1 MDGRPIPTIPER
13 APKPAAEPLPRSL
26 FAFILKLS
34 APHQVVLVA
43 LTVAVFLLNA
53 APLEVQRRLVNDA
66 LGGGSFAT
74 IVTLVLV
81 YVGLALAEGLIKLG
95 LNYYRGWVG
104 ERAVLYLRRTV
115 LAGKDA
121 QPRHVAAEDGVD
133 ISIVLAESD
142 PIGAFVGG
150 AFSEP
155 LLQAGV
161 LVSVIS
167 YMAYLQPIMVV
178 PGLVVLLPQ
187 FVFVPLMQRAVNRRA
202 ASRILTLREIGVGI
216 AEHSEAHSRLSLQID
231 RATQA
236 FALNMGI
243 YKFKFTMNF
252 LMNLSYHVGIG
263 LVLLLGGYLVL
274 NKEAD
279 IGTVLACLTGLEKL
293 NDPWGELVNW
303 FRDMA
308 VTRTKYGLVY
318 RARPPQEA
326 VVPPG
331 TP

>member
-1 MDGRPIPTIPER
+1 MDGKPLPTVPEL

-66 LGGGSFAT
+66 LGGGAFGT
-74 IVTLVLV
+74 IVTLVTI
-81 YVGLALAEGLIKLG
+81 YIGLSLSEGLIKLG

-115 LAGKDA
+115 LSGNDA
-121 QPRHVAAEDGVD
+121 LPRHIAAEDGVD

-150 AFSEP
+150 SFSEP

-161 LVSVIS
+161 LASVIG
-167 YMAYLQPIMVV
+167 YMTYLQPIMAL
-178 PGLVVLLPQ
+178 PGLVVLVPQ

-202 ASRILTLREIGVGI
+202 ASRILTLREIGVGL
-216 AEHSEAHSRLSLQID
+216 ADHADGHPPLSLQID

-252 LMNLSYHVGIG
+252 LMNLSYHIGIG
-263 LVLLLGGYLVL
+263 LVLLFGGYLVL
-274 NKEAD
+274 TRQSD
-279 IGTVLACLTGLEKL
+279 VGTVLACLAGLEKL
-293 NDPWGELVNW
+293 NDPWGELVDW

-318 RARPPQEA
+318 RAQHGPGA
-326 VVPPG
+326 VPAPR
-331 TP
+331 